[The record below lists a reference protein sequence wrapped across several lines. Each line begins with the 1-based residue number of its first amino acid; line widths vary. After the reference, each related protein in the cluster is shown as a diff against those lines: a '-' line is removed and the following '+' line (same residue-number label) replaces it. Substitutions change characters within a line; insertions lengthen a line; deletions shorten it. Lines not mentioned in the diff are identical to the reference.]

1 MEGAWWRWCFLPINA
16 ALVVIA
22 GSRRL
27 WGANPEV
34 IGKVG
39 EASCTGTWQLGEYG
53 LFHILRH

>member
-1 MEGAWWRWCFLPINA
+1 VVLPPNQCSLGGHCRKSQIM
-16 ALVVIA
+16 
-22 GSRRL
+22 
-27 WGANPEV
+27 GANPEV